1 MIEIGLADHQDEDTE
16 HNDREEYT
24 KQKDKE
30 EDKEDEYERGFY
42 GGKRR
47 WEKGGER
54 GPMSSDTLF
63 PLLLFSNIRVFGMM
77 GSQQQSLLL
86 SECYYLHSAEVQ
98 RRLLRLTDLKKI
110 YMYVHQLVALSVCVR
125 VFLYLQSLN
134 FSLCVSLF
142 LFLTPSL
149 PHSVFLCVCAYISL
163 SVSVSLCVAVS
174 LSPSSLYHSSV
185 RFFLHHAILCF
196 YVSSFFIR
204 SCVSLLYC
212 VLYNH
217 DHNFLD
223 PKINTGTRVKTEA
236 KIRINN
242 G

>member
-1 MIEIGLADHQDEDTE
+1 
-16 HNDREEYT
+16 
-24 KQKDKE
+24 
-30 EDKEDEYERGFY
+30 
-42 GGKRR
+42 
-47 WEKGGER
+47 
-54 GPMSSDTLF
+54 MSSDTLF

-149 PHSVFLCVCAYISL
+149 PHSVFLCVCAYL
-163 SVSVSLCVAVS
+163 SVCVCLSLCSCLSLAVVPLPFLS
-174 LSPSSLYHSSV
+174 SFLSPSCHPLFLCK
-185 RFFLHHAILCF
+185 FFLYSFLRFPFILCP
-196 YVSSFFIR
+196 
-204 SCVSLLYC
+204 L
-212 VLYNH
+212 
-217 DHNFLD
+217 
-223 PKINTGTRVKTEA
+223 
-236 KIRINN
+236 
-242 G
+242 